1 MASTVESAIRIEFE
15 SVEALEQEN
24 ERNLRNGGAMACTA
38 IDAAEGQ
45 CRKVV
50 IVHPGDGQALEL
62 EGRVVWVG
70 EQDGA
75 RVVGLA
81 FVGFGP
87 EMRQRIAE
95 FVAAHKE
102 AAPAGKSAAQ
112 TVYDRLRG
120 LSGAEQM
127 RIAREGEVTE
137 RMVLERIYGKAV
149 WEALLRN
156 PRLTPPEVARIANM
170 GSLPVPLVEL
180 IVSNGAWLANSIV
193 RRALLGNPRLGGDA
207 AAKVLR
213 AMPKGELALVPKQTA
228 YSAQVRE
235 AARRILRP

>member
-15 SVEALEQEN
+15 SVEELEKEN
-24 ERNLRNGGAMACTA
+24 EQNLRNGGAMTRTA
-38 IDAAEGQ
+38 VDAVEGQ
-45 CRKVV
+45 IRKVE

-70 EQDGA
+70 EQGGA

-87 EMRQRIAE
+87 DMRKRIAE
-95 FVAAHKE
+95 FVTAHKE
-102 AAPAGKSAAQ
+102 PAPAAKGVPQ

-120 LSGAEQM
+120 LTAAEQM
-127 RIAREGEVTE
+127 KVAREGEVVE
-137 RMVLERIYGKAV
+137 RMVLERIYGKGV

-180 IVSNGAWLANSIV
+180 IVTNGAWLANAIV
-193 RRALLGNPRLGGDA
+193 RRALLGNPRLGGDSV
-207 AAKVLR
+207 AKVLR
-213 AMPKGELALVPKQTA
+213 TMPKGELALVPKQTA